1 MIKVNLKKTHHLN
14 ISTTHKLRYE
24 NVSSSYLIYMI
35 EKSKPKV
42 MDFSL
47 FHIFQNIFH
56 LSQIITLSVQSW
68 TNCYLAELIS
78 EGISKNDKAFIPSVK
93 EALGSHYEINLN

>member
-1 MIKVNLKKTHHLN
+1 
-14 ISTTHKLRYE
+14 
-24 NVSSSYLIYMI
+24 
-35 EKSKPKV
+35 

-47 FHIFQNIFH
+47 FHISQNIFH
-56 LSQIITLSVQSW
+56 LFQTITLSAQSW

-93 EALGSHYEINLN
+93 EVSGSHYKIKP